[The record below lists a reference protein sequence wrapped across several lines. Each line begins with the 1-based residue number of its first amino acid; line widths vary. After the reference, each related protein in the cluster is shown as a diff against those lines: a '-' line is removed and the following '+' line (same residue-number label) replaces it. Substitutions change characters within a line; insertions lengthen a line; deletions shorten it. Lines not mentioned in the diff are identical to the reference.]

1 LRRPTLWGNLLKT
14 IPAFLLQEGIL
25 ALAPDWARRLYGIE
39 GQAMSRWLGRTAT
52 SVILAIARRSKS
64 YNQVLSDTLAEA
76 EAHPFAR
83 VK

>member
-1 LRRPTLWGNLLKT
+1 
-14 IPAFLLQEGIL
+14 
-25 ALAPDWARRLYGIE
+25 
-39 GQAMSRWLGRTAT
+39 MSRWLGRTAT